1 MKNHSGLTQHKLPH
15 TETFT
20 EKCNPPTRAFSQT
33 KAKVSLAAFY
43 EWKIK
48 SVDQEN
54 WIVQRLYIRAIWL
67 HGSPATLKEDNQL
80 KTDAFCFCYRDA

>member
-43 EWKIK
+43 EWKRK

-54 WIVQRLYIRAIWL
+54 WIVPIQRLCIRAIWL
-67 HGSPATLKEDNQL
+67 HGSPATLKEGMHEVTVMQVFS
-80 KTDAFCFCYRDA
+80 FC